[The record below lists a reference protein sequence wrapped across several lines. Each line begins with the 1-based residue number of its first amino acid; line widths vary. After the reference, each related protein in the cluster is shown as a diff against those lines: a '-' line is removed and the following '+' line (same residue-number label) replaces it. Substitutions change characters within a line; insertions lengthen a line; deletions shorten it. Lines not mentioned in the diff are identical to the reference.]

1 MASNKP
7 QRWEFARHALGV
19 VACLALGLFGVMQ
32 GVRIPI
38 LADASYGFHALGHL
52 MSWFLPG
59 SYAATMGSAFQVLIP
74 LGLAGYFLLFHRD
87 LLGVSLMLAWTGV
100 SAAETSAYIGDAVT
114 ETIVLGPGHT
124 GHDWAI
130 ALSGLGKMGAVEELA
145 FVVQAF
151 AIVCILLGMGVAAW
165 GAVKATF
172 ERVSVEHAESFLE
185 RRPTFAP
192 AEYDEWV
199 RQQTDRSAPAP
210 PAAGS

>member
-1 MASNKP
+1 M
-7 QRWEFARHALGV
+7 GV
-19 VACLALGLFGVMQ
+19 VACLALGVFGVMQ

-38 LADASYGFHALGHL
+38 LADVSYGFHALGHL
-52 MSWFLPG
+52 MSWLLPD
-59 SYAATMGSAFQVLIP
+59 SYAAMMGSAFQVLVP

-100 SAAETSAYIGDAVT
+100 SAAETSAYIGDAVVQ
-114 ETIVLGPGHT
+114 TIVPGPGHT

-145 FVVQAF
+145 FVIQAF
-151 AIVCILLGMGVAAW
+151 AIVCILIGMGVAAW

-172 ERVSVEHAESFLE
+172 ERAAVEHAESFLE

-199 RQQTDRSAPAP
+199 RRQADGSAPTP

>member
-7 QRWEFARHALGV
+7 QRWEFARHAMGV
-19 VACLALGLFGVMQ
+19 AACLVLGLFGVMQ
-32 GVRIPI
+32 GARIPI

-59 SYAATMGSAFQVLIP
+59 SYAAMMGSAFQVLVP

-100 SAAETSAYIGDAVT
+100 SAAETSVYIGDAVAQ
-114 ETIVLGPGHT
+114 TIVPGLGHT

-130 ALSGLGKMGAVEELA
+130 VLEGLGKMGAVEELA
-145 FVVQAF
+145 FVAQAF
-151 AIVCILLGMGVAAW
+151 AIVCILIGMGVAAW

-172 ERVSVEHAESFLE
+172 ERETVEHADSFLE
-185 RRPTFAP
+185 RRPNFAP

-199 RQQTDRSAPAP
+199 RQQADGSAPAP
-210 PAAGS
+210 PTAGF